1 MSSRV
6 STLLAWCAREGI
18 LIDDR
23 LHIMDAPSGI
33 SVYSKQGD
41 IYPDE
46 TVVTIPRTSVLSLRN
61 CTFRDHTAQSA
72 YEDWDYNHLKLAFA
86 LYSESLLGRQSRWFG
101 YIQALPEAAPDLPL
115 FWRQETAES
124 FDEDGESASR
134 WLQGTEVDRLRERKK
149 AGALPMEVIRRFY
162 DDVMAPFSVQP
173 CSSVSTPSAA
183 PISPK
188 EVTFDGF
195 LRAYALVCSRAF
207 VTDLYHGLCMVP
219 IADAFDHRIQNHVQ
233 LAVEEAVCPQCGAF
247 DACPHDSDISDDLS
261 DQTYPDQTPD
271 AEDPTFDMVTTTY
284 VPPETEV
291 FNTYGEGLTNA
302 QLLLSYGFI
311 LKQNDNDHLSWDPA
325 EPDLLGPD
333 AEGVLDLYRSALE
346 RLPAGFLAPLLQS
359 ELVEQNT
366 NLTPFSITGEGM
378 LNGSLWLL
386 LAVQSLMTEHRS
398 SAFGEPTTESIV
410 FRLPAIIATQLYME
424 AGDEDRAHMGVD
436 ESKLDEA
443 AIKLPRLVRALCRRR
458 RERYFG
464 AGTKA
469 AHEVVAAFDSI
480 PEAWTRT
487 RTAMILLIGER
498 ALLDT
503 CDGLWADLATAFDD
517 TASGWTVP

>member
-1 MSSRV
+1 MSSKV

-18 LIDDR
+18 FIDHR
-23 LHIMDAPSGI
+23 LHVVVAPSGI

-41 IYPDE
+41 ISPDE
-46 TVVTIPRTSVLSLRN
+46 TVVTIPRTSTLSLRN
-61 CTFRDHTAQSA
+61 CTFRDHIASGA

-86 LYSESLLGRQSRWFG
+86 LYSETLLGRQSRWYG
-101 YIQALPEAAPDLPL
+101 YLQALPEAGPDLPL
-115 FWRQETAES
+115 FWQSETAGYP
-124 FDEDGESASR
+124 DEDGKSAFQ
-134 WLQGTEVDRLRERKK
+134 WLQGTEAGRLRERKE
-149 AGALPMEVIRRFY
+149 AEAMPIEVIRQFY
-162 DDVMAPFSVQP
+162 EDVVAPFSIQP
-173 CSSVSTPSAA
+173 YSSGTPSGS
-183 PISPK
+183 PPPK
-188 EVTFDGF
+188 ETTFDSF
-195 LRAYALVCSRAF
+195 IRAYALVCSRAF
-207 VTDLYHGLCMVP
+207 VTDLYYGLCMVP
-219 IADAFDHRIQNHVQ
+219 IADAFNHHVQNHVQ

-247 DACPHDSDISDDLS
+247 DACPHDSDVPNDLS
-261 DQTYPDQTPD
+261 SQTRPDQTPN

-284 VPPETEV
+284 VPPGTEV
-291 FNTYGEGLTNA
+291 FNTYGETLTNA

-311 LKQNDNDHLSWDPA
+311 LKENDNDHLSWDPA

-333 AEGVLDLYRSALE
+333 AEGVLHLYRSALG

-366 NLTPFSITGEGM
+366 NLPPFSITGEGM

-386 LAVQSLMTEHRS
+386 LVVQSLMTGHRTA
-398 SAFGEPTTESIV
+398 AFGEPTTESIV
-410 FRLPAIIATQLYME
+410 SRLPAIIATQLYME

-469 AHEVVAAFDSI
+469 AHEVVAALDSV

-487 RTAMILLIGER
+487 RTAMTLLIGER

-503 CDGLWADLATAFDD
+503 CECLWVDLASTA
-517 TASGWTVP
+517 AGWTVP

>member
-6 STLLAWCAREGI
+6 STLLVWCAREGI
-18 LIDDR
+18 FIDHR
-23 LHIMDAPSGI
+23 LHVVAAPSGI

-41 IYPDE
+41 ISPDE
-46 TVVTIPRTSVLSLRN
+46 TVVTIPRTSALSLRN
-61 CTFRDHTAQSA
+61 CTFRDHIASGA

-86 LYSESLLGRQSRWFG
+86 LYSEILLGRQSRWYG
-101 YIQALPEAAPDLPL
+101 YLQALPEAAPDLPL
-115 FWRQETAES
+115 FWQPETKKYP
-124 FDEDGESASR
+124 DEDGKSASQ
-134 WLQGTEVDRLRERKK
+134 WLQGTEADRLRQRKE
-149 AGALPMEVIRRFY
+149 AEAAPIEVIRQFY
-162 DDVMAPFSVQP
+162 EDVVAPFSIQSR
-173 CSSVSTPSAA
+173 SSGTPSGS
-183 PISPK
+183 PSPK
-188 EVTFDGF
+188 ETTFDGF
-195 LRAYALVCSRAF
+195 IRAYALVCSRAF
-207 VTDLYHGLCMVP
+207 VTDLYYGLCMVP
-219 IADAFDHRIQNHVQ
+219 IADAVD
-233 LAVEEAVCPQCGAF
+233 CGAF
-247 DACPHDSDISDDLS
+247 DACPHDSDVPDDLS
-261 DQTYPDQTPD
+261 DQTRPDQIPD

-291 FNTYGEGLTNA
+291 FNTYGETLTNA

-366 NLTPFSITGEGM
+366 NLPPFSITGEGM

-386 LAVQSLMTEHRS
+386 LVVQSLMTEHRTA
-398 SAFGEPTTESIV
+398 AFGEPTTESIV
-410 FRLPAIIATQLYME
+410 SRLPAIIATQLYME
-424 AGDEDRAHMGVD
+424 AGDEDRAHMEVD
-436 ESKLDEA
+436 ESKLDETA
-443 AIKLPRLVRALCRRR
+443 LKLPRLVRALCRRR

-469 AHEVVAAFDSI
+469 AHEVVAALDSV

-487 RTAMILLIGER
+487 RTAMTLLIGER

-503 CDGLWADLATAFDD
+503 CESIWVDLAIAFDA
-517 TASGWTVP
+517 TAAG

>member
-23 LHIMDAPSGI
+23 LHIMAAPSGI

-46 TVVTIPRTSVLSLRN
+46 TVVTIPRTSALSLRN
-61 CTFRDHTAQSA
+61 CTFRDHIARSA

-115 FWRQETAES
+115 FWQQETTES
-124 FDEDGESASR
+124 PDEDGESASR
-134 WLQGTEVDRLRERKK
+134 WLQGTEADRLRQRKK
-149 AGALPMEVIRRFY
+149 AGALSI
-162 DDVMAPFSVQP
+162 
-173 CSSVSTPSAA
+173 VSEMPHSGKSYAA
-183 PISPK
+183 SPLPK
-188 EVTFDGF
+188 ETTFEGF
-195 LRAYALVCSRAF
+195 IRAYALVCSRAF
-207 VTDLYHGLCMVP
+207 VTDLYYGLCM
-219 IADAFDHRIQNHVQ
+219 IK
-233 LAVEEAVCPQCGAF
+233 AVCPQCGAF
-247 DACPHDSDISDDLS
+247 DACPHDTDVPDDPS
-261 DQTYPDQTPD
+261 DQTRPDQIPD

-284 VPPETEV
+284 VPPGTEV
-291 FNTYGEGLTNA
+291 FNTYGETLTNA
-302 QLLLSYGFI
+302 QLFLSYGFI
-311 LKQNDNDHLSWDPA
+311 LTQNDNDHLSWDPA

-386 LAVQSLMTEHRS
+386 LAVQSLMTEHRT

-410 FRLPAIIATQLYME
+410 SRLPAVIATQLYME
-424 AGDEDRAHMGVD
+424 AGDDDRAHMGVD
-436 ESKLDEA
+436 ESKLDVA

-487 RTAMILLIGER
+487 RTTMTLLIGER

-503 CDGLWADLATAFDD
+503 CECLWVDLATAFDA